1 MLLGEGLSSL
11 SLGGSGLLGLEL
23 IEGET
28 NKGLLDSLGSSSS
41 LLGVGLSLTFLVH
54 LSPCLSPVELNRLD
68 SLSEERSNLVADE
81 EVDLS
86 VLRDE
91 TLTSTGVNA
100 KVCKL
105 AEFSLDNH
113 LSTTKKKICEILG
126 STIKIDLFTE
136 LSIG

>member
-11 SLGGSGLLGLEL
+11 SLGGGSLLGLEL

-28 NKGLLDSLGSSSS
+28 NESLLDSLGSSSS
-41 LLGVGLSLTFLVH
+41 LLGVGLSLTLLVH

-91 TLTSTGVNA
+91 TLTSTGVDA
-100 KVCKL
+100 IVSKL

-113 LSTTKKKICEILG
+113 LSTTTKKICEILEA
-126 STIKIDLFTE
+126 TIKIDLFTE